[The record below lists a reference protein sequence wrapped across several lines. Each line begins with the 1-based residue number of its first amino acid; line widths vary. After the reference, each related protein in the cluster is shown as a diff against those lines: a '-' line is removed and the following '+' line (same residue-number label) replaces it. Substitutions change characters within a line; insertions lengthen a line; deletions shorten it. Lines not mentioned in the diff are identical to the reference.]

1 MRSRVKA
8 LIVRMALWGL
18 LPTPAADALI
28 RWLRLREA

>member
-1 MRSRVKA
+1 MRSRLKA
-8 LIVRMALWGL
+8 WIVRLALWGL